1 MTLVGIYYS
10 KLRALDFYGKK
21 KLLVGKI
28 SFIKKDDKDVKR
40 MPIYLSE
47 KTLKTLNRTFMH

>member
-1 MTLVGIYYS
+1 MTLVGNYFIYF
-10 KLRALDFYGKK
+10 RALDFYGNK

-28 SFIKKDDKDVKR
+28 SFNKKDDKEVKR
-40 MPIYLSE
+40 LPIYLSE